1 MAISNDWQVINE
13 LNYITLNNNAR
24 FMDEASCQKIASA
37 IGWEVVHL
45 ADYTASVDIRGYTYD
60 TTNIYLLRP
69 VADVGETEYP
79 CAISLFFY
87 QSLSSWISGDAVFN
101 LNDGTYINTIS
112 GTNYCP
118 TSVLLLR
125 PTATGCFAFNVSS
138 QYHYFDKFYNPK
150 TDVTKWGLFNTP
162 SNQSFVDL
170 YTGLFFSPKGFSNS
184 ASIYTFAEGGFVA
197 LKKVTL
203 INSAGVYN
211 AKTIYRFLIDYNM
224 YLVKTVELDS
234 VKYVNVDGLYIYIRL
249 AE

>member
-13 LNYITLNNNAR
+13 LNYITLNSNAR
-24 FMDEASCQKIASA
+24 FMDEASCRKIASA

-69 VADVGETEYP
+69 VADVGDTEYP

-87 QSLSSWISGDAVFN
+87 QNLSSWISGDAVFN
-101 LNDGTYINTIS
+101 LNDGTYIKTIS

-118 TSVLLLR
+118 ASVLLLR

-162 SNQSFVDL
+162 TNQSFVDL
-170 YTGLFFSPKGFSNS
+170 YTGLFFDPKSFSSNVD
-184 ASIYTFAEGGFVA
+184 TFADGGFVA

-203 INSAGVYN
+203 LSTEGIYN
-211 AKTIYRFLIDYNM
+211 AKTIYRYLEDYNS
-224 YLVKTVELDS
+224 YIVKTVELNG
-234 VKYVNVDGLYIYIRL
+234 VKYVNVDGRNIYIRL